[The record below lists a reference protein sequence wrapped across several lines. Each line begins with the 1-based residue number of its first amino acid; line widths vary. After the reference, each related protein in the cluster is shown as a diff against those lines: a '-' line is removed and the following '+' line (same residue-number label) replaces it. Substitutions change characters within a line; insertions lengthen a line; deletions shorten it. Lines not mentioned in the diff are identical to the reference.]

1 MAGNNDPSKPASAPR
16 KPDARMPSR
25 PMPQIQ
31 PPLINGGP
39 EAYSRQQLLIVSV
52 MASKSIGQMHARS
65 QAP

>member
-39 EAYSRQQLLIVSV
+39 ELLRDSNC
-52 MASKSIGQMHARS
+52 
-65 QAP
+65 